1 MNNGKLT
8 IIYYFLKRDFY
19 LFTPYFNLKKL
30 FLKITPIFK
39 KKLFLKLTHY
49 SIQELFLKYTPI
61 LKKKKTIF
69 KNLKKILKFMI
80 L

>member
-1 MNNGKLT
+1 MVNLPLF
-8 IIYYFLKRDFY
+8 IIFLKRDFY

-61 LKKKKTIF
+61 LKKKKKLF
-69 KNLKKILKFMI
+69 LKI
-80 L
+80 